1 MESNLLGAPPR
12 PSWPCHTPGSLG
24 KAPLGIPKAQSGV
37 LGRLLWE
44 SPEPT
49 AMENGLPSASPA
61 FSSQLLRGGGE
72 YREDEAPWKGGRNK
86 EKDVAFRCCPDGKP
100 HWPRPC
106 AVSSTCLGPLFSS
119 QSYGGVRIT
128 LPLTEDI

>member
-72 YREDEAPWKGGRNK
+72 YREDEAPWKGAGTKRK
-86 EKDVAFRCCPDGKP
+86 MSPFGAALMGSPTG
-100 HWPRPC
+100 
-106 AVSSTCLGPLFSS
+106 LGLVRSPL
-119 QSYGGVRIT
+119 RA
-128 LPLTEDI
+128 